1 MAMNMAVEMMCHAY
15 TLSHYRATK
24 NEEAFRLYS
33 LMDNVPMEYGKQQA
47 SLSGWENSAI
57 FNIVSENRTDLNA
70 TLLSESEFGL
80 WFRHKCVR
88 YFNHNPQMGEITKLI
103 GQVDALITEW
113 RTAGCWL

>member
-1 MAMNMAVEMMCHAY
+1 MCHAY

-88 YFNHNPQMGEITKLI
+88 YFNHNPQMGRL
-103 GQVDALITEW
+103 LS
-113 RTAGCWL
+113 

>member
-1 MAMNMAVEMMCHAY
+1 MMAMNMAVEMMCHAY

-70 TLLSESEFGL
+70 TLLSESNLVCGFAINAFAIL
-80 WFRHKCVR
+80 TTIRR
-88 YFNHNPQMGEITKLI
+88 
-103 GQVDALITEW
+103 W
-113 RTAGCWL
+113 RRLLS